1 MDGRFGYAPHGLN
14 VGGEPC
20 VWCGGGPLGRDVQ
33 RARGASRPEAL
44 HFGDGGGLRALQL
57 ADARPGQGLCHDERS
72 GRGLAGAC
80 SEAPHSWLVAKC
92 RDDQN
97 AVFNNLG
104 CLKRS
109 EIGCNHIRE
118 KHQCL
123 ASVDKRPFVEV
134 AGFKAPL
141 RCQDLFWSEWEA
153 RDQPCVWCGGGSGAL
168 GDLENPVQG
177 VSLEQWEPLRALRLR
192 DEWPRWGLKHW
203 I

>member
-141 RCQDLFWSEWEA
+141 RS
-153 RDQPCVWCGGGSGAL
+153 
-168 GDLENPVQG
+168 
-177 VSLEQWEPLRALRLR
+177 
-192 DEWPRWGLKHW
+192 
-203 I
+203 